1 MVFIS
6 SAEIV
11 AVVRVLRDR
20 DVILLDFFADQEI
33 GIQFERMEMA
43 EGIRLGKLRDEARI
57 ALLQIPK
64 LTHPPRK
71 KIFKNRGYVEK

>member
-11 AVVRVLRDR
+11 AVVRVLRDH

-43 EGIRLGKLRDEARI
+43 EGIRLGELRDEARI
-57 ALLQIPK
+57 ALPQIPE
-64 LTHPPRK
+64 LTHQLHK
-71 KIFKNRGYVEK
+71 KSAL